1 MLSIAWAYLHVTRRE
16 REDLGSKKVTQVTQ
30 VLGLFFVI
38 PLNVFKKWVS
48 KT

>member
-16 REDLGSKKVTQVTQ
+16 REDLGSKKVTQV
-30 VLGLFFVI
+30 LGVFFVI
-38 PLNVFKKWVS
+38 PLKVLKKWVG